1 MSKNDSVYHFYLW
14 QVNKSDKGI
23 THYPQSWMLIL
34 RYYVVTFNLNTPSL
48 ESVSEDFLS

>member
-23 THYPQSWMLIL
+23 TPYPQSRVLLL
-34 RYYVVTFNLNTPSL
+34 RSYVLAFNLS
-48 ESVSEDFLS
+48 F